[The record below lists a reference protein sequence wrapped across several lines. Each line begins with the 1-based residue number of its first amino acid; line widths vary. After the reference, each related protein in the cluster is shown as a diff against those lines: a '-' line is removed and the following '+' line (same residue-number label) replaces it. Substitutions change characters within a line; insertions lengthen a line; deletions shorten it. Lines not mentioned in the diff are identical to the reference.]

1 VASNSQITAT
11 AYTNTELPITAGCK
25 CDTKHKLQLQSYQQW
40 SDAVTLKV
48 SGKNNRN
55 IKKLLELQR
64 TANQWQ

>member
-55 IKKLLELQR
+55 IKKLLELQQR
-64 TANQWQ
+64 PFNGL